1 MQSNILIVEDE
12 YIVSLDLKNTLEDLG
27 HKVTATVARGE
38 DVVAKALEN
47 PPDLVLMDIQLAD
60 KMRGTEAAEHLKKQM
75 DVPVIFLTAYCDES
89 VLEQAE
95 KSFPH
100 GYLIKPFDRRELEA
114 CIRMAV
120 IRQQA
125 ELKVKNSE
133 LRLQLALAAAKMRH
147 WQLNLSTDQLDIE
160 TDKHESLSSTKPET
174 GGIDQL
180 KFLLATE
187 EHPRL
192 FKLLNRK
199 KDFNAVFMSAQTK
212 PQRYLELFGHF
223 QISKNQQL
231 ISGLLR
237 DVTDKQK
244 EELQLRQA
252 NTVFKTTSEAIL
264 VLDNAGKVLSVNP
277 AFSLVTGYSEAE
289 IRGQKPDDFLYPKQ
303 QNSPVSIRLQ
313 ELSSSHWSGE
323 VECKHK
329 DGSLFPTWQHL
340 CKVRAPRTKGA
351 ISHYVVMFSDIS
363 ALRRAEED
371 LATLAFSDHLTGLG
385 NRVKL
390 EKMLKTELSRAN
402 RNRSMLGILY
412 LDLDGFKLVNDTLG
426 HHTGDLLLQEV
437 AARICN
443 LTRAGDV
450 ATRVGGD
457 EFVLV
462 VPDIHHPSDCLHIA
476 EKILHTIAQDIALQD
491 NIVNVSASIGIAC
504 YPDDATSYEE
514 LLKCADLAMFAAKD
528 GGRSRYTFFNPLMAE
543 KTRQRVQIEKDLKT
557 ALSKTDELLMY
568 YQPIVRLKNEQLMGF
583 EALIRWS
590 HPTLGFIPPD
600 RFIKVAEQSSLINEV
615 GDWVLQQ
622 VFQDIAKLIERY
634 GNQICVSIN
643 LSARQ
648 LEDQHLAEKIH
659 QLAERCQVSL
669 SSIYFEL
676 TETALSQSSSML
688 GTLEQLRYMG
698 ACISV
703 DDFGTG
709 YSSLSRLRELPID
722 CLKIDRAFIVNL
734 EKDSSSKEIV
744 RAICA
749 LGKALELTIIAEGVE
764 TQGQFQILTEIGCD
778 KAQGYLF
785 GRPGPLS

>member
-12 YIVSLDLKNTLEDLG
+12 YVVSLDLKSTLEDLG
-27 HKVTATVARGE
+27 HRVTGTVARGE
-38 DVVAKALEN
+38 DVVAKAMEY

-75 DVPVIFLTAYCDES
+75 DVPVIFLTAFCDEN

-95 KSFPH
+95 KCFPH

-114 CIRMAV
+114 SIRMAL
-120 IRQQA
+120 IRHQA
-125 ELKVKNSE
+125 ELKVRRSE
-133 LRLQLALAAAKMRH
+133 QRLQLTLNAAKMSH
-147 WQLNLSTDQLDIE
+147 WQLDLSTDQLEIDGNFYDQQQ
-160 TDKHESLSSTKPET
+160 TYAPQSSGLS
-174 GGIDQL
+174 QL
-180 KFLLATE
+180 KAMLASD
-187 EHPRL
+187 EHQRLSRL
-192 FKLLNRK
+192 FARK
-199 KDFNAVFMSAQTK
+199 RDFNAVFMSAQNK
-212 PQRYLELFGHF
+212 PPRYIELFGHF
-223 QISKNQQL
+223 QTSQNQHL
-231 ISGLLR
+231 ISGILR
-237 DVTDKQK
+237 DVTHKQK

-252 NTVFKTTSEAIL
+252 STVFKTTSEAIL
-264 VLDNAGKVLSVNP
+264 VLDEAGKVLSANP

-289 IRGQKPDDFLYPKQ
+289 VQGLQPDDFLYPQ
-303 QNSPVSIRLQ
+303 QLASPVSVRLQ

-323 VECKHK
+323 VECKRK
-329 DGSLFPTWQHL
+329 DGSHFPTWQHL
-340 CKVRAPRTKGA
+340 CKVRSPMTKGA

-363 ALRRAEED
+363 ALRRAEEN

-390 EKMLKTELSRAN
+390 EKMLKTELVRAN
-402 RNRSMLGILY
+402 RNQSMLGILY

-426 HHTGDLLLQEV
+426 HHAGDLLLQEV
-437 AARICN
+437 AKRICQ

-462 VPDIHHPSDCLHIA
+462 VPDIHHPSDCLRIA
-476 EKILHTIAQDIALQD
+476 EKILHTLAQDISLQD

-528 GGRSRYTFFNPLMAE
+528 DGRNRFTFFNPLMAE

-557 ALSKTDELLMY
+557 ALYKTGELLMY
-568 YQPIVRLKNEQLMGF
+568 YQPIVRIRDEELRGF
-583 EALIRWS
+583 EALIRWD
-590 HPTLGFIPPD
+590 HPTMGFIPPD

-622 VFQDIAKLIERY
+622 VFKDIAGLIQRY
-634 GNQICVSIN
+634 GMDITVSIN
-643 LSARQ
+643 LSVRQ
-648 LEDQHLAEKIH
+648 LEDQLLAEKIRL
-659 QLAERCQVSL
+659 LATRFSVSL
-669 SSIYFEL
+669 SLIYFEI
-676 TETALSQSSSML
+676 TETALSQSQSLLS
-688 GTLEQLRYMG
+688 TLEQLRGLG
-698 ACISV
+698 ARISV

-722 CLKIDRAFIVNL
+722 CLKIDRAFIVSL
-734 EKDSSSKEIV
+734 EHDRSSAEIV

-764 TQGQFQILTEIGCD
+764 TTAQYQILKDIGCD

>member
-1 MQSNILIVEDE
+1 MQTNILIVEDE
-12 YIVSLDLKNTLEDLG
+12 YIVSLDLKSTLEDLG
-27 HKVTATVARGE
+27 HRVTGTIARGE
-38 DVVAKALEN
+38 DVLAKAIEF

-60 KMRGTEAAEHLKKQM
+60 KMRGTEAAELLKKQM
-75 DVPVIFLTAYCDES
+75 DVPIIFLTAYCDEN

-114 CIRMAV
+114 SIRMAV
-120 IRQQA
+120 IRHQA
-125 ELKVKNSE
+125 ELKVRSSE
-133 LRLQLALAAAKMRH
+133 QRLQQTLNAAKMSH
-147 WQLNLSTDQLDIE
+147 WQLNLTTDQLHIDDSFYDNLQRPDITE
-160 TDKHESLSSTKPET
+160 
-174 GGIDQL
+174 GGLTQL
-180 KFLLATE
+180 KAILADD
-187 EHPRL
+187 EHQRL
-192 FKLLNRK
+192 SKLFVRK
-199 KDFNAVFMSAQTK
+199 RDFNAVFTAARKK
-212 PQRYLELFGHF
+212 PLQYIELFGHF
-223 QISKNQQL
+223 QISQSQHL

-237 DVTDKQK
+237 DVTSKQK

-264 VLDNAGKVLSVNP
+264 VLDDAGEVISVNP

-289 IRGQKPDDFLYPKQ
+289 IRGKKPDDFLYPQ
-303 QNSPVSIRLQ
+303 QQSSPVSVRLQ

-323 VECKHK
+323 VECKRK
-329 DGSLFPTWQHL
+329 DGSIFPTWQHL
-340 CKVRAPRTKGA
+340 CKVRSPMTQGA

-363 ALRRAEED
+363 ALRRAEEN

-385 NRVKL
+385 NRMKL
-390 EKMLKTELSRAN
+390 EKMLKTELLRAN
-402 RNRSMLGILY
+402 RNQSMLGILY

-426 HHTGDLLLQEV
+426 HHAGDLLLQEV
-437 AARICN
+437 AKRISL

-462 VPDIHHPSDCLHIA
+462 VPDIHHPSDCLRIA
-476 EKILHTIAQDIALQD
+476 EKILLIIGQDISLQD

-528 GGRSRYTFFNPLMAE
+528 DGRNRFSFFNPLMAE
-543 KTRQRVQIEKDLKT
+543 KTRQRVQIEKDLKA
-557 ALSKTDELLMY
+557 ALCKSNELLMY
-568 YQPIVRLKNEQLMGF
+568 YQPIVSIRDQELKGF
-583 EALIRWS
+583 EALIRWD
-590 HPTLGFIPPD
+590 HPTMGFIPPD

-622 VFQDIAKLIERY
+622 VFKDMPTLVRRY
-634 GNQICVSIN
+634 GTDITVSIN
-643 LSARQ
+643 LSVRQ
-648 LEDQHLAEKIH
+648 LEDQQLAEKIRL
-659 QLAERCQVSL
+659 LAAQFDVSL
-669 SSIYFEL
+669 PLIYFEI
-676 TETALSQSSSML
+676 TETALSQSQSL
-688 GTLEQLRYMG
+688 LITLEQLRCLG
-698 ACISV
+698 ARISV

-722 CLKIDRAFIVNL
+722 CLKIDRAFIVSL
-734 EKDSSSKEIV
+734 EKDRSSAEIV

-749 LGKALELTIIAEGVE
+749 LGQALHLTIIAEGVE
-764 TQGQFQILTEIGCD
+764 TSAQYQLLKDIGCD

-785 GRPGPLS
+785 GRPGALS

>member
-1 MQSNILIVEDE
+1 MQNNILIVEDE
-12 YIVSLDLKNTLEDLG
+12 YVVSLDLRSTLEDLG
-27 HKVTATVARGE
+27 HKVTGTVARGE

-60 KMRGTEAAEHLKKQM
+60 KMRGTEAAEHLKRQM
-75 DVPVIFLTAYCDES
+75 DVPVIFLTAYCDEN

-95 KSFPH
+95 KSSPH

-114 CIRMAV
+114 SIRMALV
-120 IRQQA
+120 RHKA
-125 ELKVKNSE
+125 ELKIKSSE
-133 LRLQLALAAAKMRH
+133 QRLQLALGAAKMSH
-147 WQLNLSTDQLDIE
+147 WQLNLTTDQLEIDN
-160 TDKHESLSSTKPET
+160 DLYDVSSSVSASAGGLS
-174 GGIDQL
+174 QL
-180 KFLLATE
+180 KAILAND

-192 FKLLNRK
+192 SKLFARK
-199 KDFNAVFMSAQTK
+199 RDFNAVFMSGQSKA
-212 PQRYLELFGHF
+212 PRYLELFGHF
-223 QISKNQQL
+223 QLSEKQKI

-237 DVTDKQK
+237 DVTHKQK

-264 VLDNAGKVLSVNP
+264 VLDNLGQVLTVNP
-277 AFSLVTGYSEAE
+277 AFTLVTGYTEAE
-289 IRGQKPDDFLYPKQ
+289 IKGLKPDDFLYPKQ
-303 QNSPVSIRLQ
+303 QTSPVSVRLQ

-323 VECKHK
+323 VECKRK

-340 CKVRAPRTKGA
+340 CKVRAPMTKGA

-363 ALRRAEED
+363 ALRRAEEN
-371 LATLAFSDHLTGLG
+371 LAMLAFNDHLTGLG

-390 EKMLKTELSRAN
+390 EKMLKTELVRAS

-426 HHTGDLLLQEV
+426 HHAGDLLLQEV
-437 AARICN
+437 AARICK

-476 EKILHTIAQDIALQD
+476 EKILQVIAQDILLQD

-528 GGRSRYTFFNPLMAE
+528 DGRSRFTFFNPLMAE
-543 KTRQRVQIEKDLKT
+543 KTRQRVQIEKDLKA
-557 ALSKTDELLMY
+557 ALHNSDELLMY
-568 YQPIVRLKNEQLMGF
+568 YQPIIRLTDEQLRGF
-583 EALIRWS
+583 EALIRWK
-590 HPTLGFIPPD
+590 HPAMGFIPPD

-622 VFQDIAKLIERY
+622 VFKDIADLTGRY
-634 GNQICVSIN
+634 GTNITVSIN
-643 LSARQ
+643 LSVRQ
-648 LEDQHLAEKIH
+648 LEDQLLAEKIRL
-659 QLAERCQVSL
+659 LAAKFELSMSL
-669 SSIYFEL
+669 IYFEI
-676 TETALSQSSSML
+676 TETALSQSQNML
-688 GTLEQLRYMG
+688 STLEQLRSLG
-698 ACISV
+698 ARISV

-722 CLKIDRAFIVNL
+722 CLKIDRAFIVSL
-734 EKDSSSKEIV
+734 EKDNNSAEIV

-749 LGKALELTIIAEGVE
+749 LGKALHLNIIAEGVE
-764 TQGQFQILTEIGCD
+764 TSGQYQMLKDIGCD

-785 GRPGPLS
+785 GRPGPLT

>member
-1 MQSNILIVEDE
+1 MQTNILIVEDE
-12 YIVSLDLKNTLEDLG
+12 YIVSLDLKSTLEDLG
-27 HKVTATVARGE
+27 HKVTGTIARGE
-38 DVVAKALEN
+38 DVLAKAIEF

-60 KMRGTEAAEHLKKQM
+60 KMRGTEAAEILKKQM
-75 DVPVIFLTAYCDES
+75 DVPVIFLTACCDEN
-89 VLEQAE
+89 VLKQAE

-114 CIRMAV
+114 SIRMAV
-120 IRQQA
+120 VRHQA
-125 ELKVKNSE
+125 ELKVRISE
-133 LRLQLALAAAKMRH
+133 QRLQQTLNAAKMSH
-147 WQLNLSTDQLDIE
+147 WQLNLTTDQLDI
-160 TDKHESLSSTKPET
+160 DNSFYDNLQRPEALT
-174 GGIDQL
+174 GGISQL
-180 KFLLATE
+180 KAILAAD

-192 FKLLNRK
+192 SQFFARK
-199 KDFNAVFMSAQTK
+199 TDFNAVFTAARKK
-212 PQRYLELFGHF
+212 PLQYLELFGHF
-223 QISKNQQL
+223 QSSQDQHL
-231 ISGLLR
+231 ISGILR

-264 VLDNAGKVLSVNP
+264 VLDDAGEVISVNP
-277 AFSLVTGYSEAE
+277 AFSLVTGYSEADV
-289 IRGQKPDDFLYPKQ
+289 RGMQPDNFLYPKQ
-303 QNSPVSIRLQ
+303 QTSPVSVRLQ

-323 VECKHK
+323 VECKRK
-329 DGSLFPTWQHL
+329 DGSLFPAWQHL
-340 CKVRAPRTKGA
+340 CKVRAPMTQGA

-363 ALRRAEED
+363 ALRRAEEH

-390 EKMLKTELSRAN
+390 EKMLRTELVRAN
-402 RNRSMLGILY
+402 RNQSMLGILY

-426 HHTGDLLLQEV
+426 HHAGDLLLQEV
-437 AARICN
+437 AKRISD

-462 VPDIHHPSDCLHIA
+462 VPDIHHPSDCLRIA
-476 EKILHTIAQDIALQD
+476 EKILLTIGQDISLQD

-528 GGRSRYTFFNPLMAE
+528 EGRNRFTFFNPLMAE

-557 ALSKTDELLMY
+557 ALCKTDELIMY
-568 YQPIVRLKNEQLMGF
+568 YQPIVRISDQELRGF
-583 EALIRWS
+583 EALIRWD
-590 HPTLGFIPPD
+590 HPTMGFIPPD
-600 RFIKVAEQSSLINEV
+600 RFIKVAEQSNLINEV

-622 VFQDIAKLIERY
+622 VFKDVAELIQRY
-634 GNQICVSIN
+634 GKDITVSIN
-643 LSARQ
+643 LSVRQ
-648 LEDQHLAEKIH
+648 LEDQ
-659 QLAERCQVSL
+659 QLATKINQL
-669 SSIYFEL
+669 SSVHHVPLSLIYFEI
-676 TETALSQSSSML
+676 TETALSQSHSL
-688 GTLEQLRYMG
+688 LNTLDQLRCLG
-698 ACISV
+698 ALISV

-722 CLKIDRAFIVNL
+722 CLKIDRAFVINL
-734 EKDSSSKEIV
+734 GKDRSSTEIV

-749 LGKALELTIIAEGVE
+749 LGKALELIIIAEGVE
-764 TQGQFQILTEIGCD
+764 TQAQYQILKEIGCD

-785 GRPGPLS
+785 GRPGPLG

>member
-12 YIVSLDLKNTLEDLG
+12 YVVSLDLRNTLEDLG
-27 HKVTATVARGE
+27 HKVTGTVARGE

-75 DVPVIFLTAYCDES
+75 DVPVIFLTAYCDEN

-114 CIRMAV
+114 SIRMALV
-120 IRQQA
+120 RHQA
-125 ELKVKNSE
+125 ELRVKSSE
-133 LRLQLALAAAKMRH
+133 QRLQQALGAAKMSY
-147 WQLNLSTDQLDIE
+147 WQLNLSTDQLDM
-160 TDKHESLSSTKPET
+160 DSDLYDSPLLQAPLT
-174 GGIDQL
+174 GGISKL
-180 KFLLATE
+180 KAILAQDE
-187 EHPRL
+187 QQRL
-192 FKLLNRK
+192 TKLLSRK
-199 KDFNAVFMSAQTK
+199 RDFNAVFMSAQTK
-212 PQRYLELFGHF
+212 PPRYLELFGRF
-223 QISKNQQL
+223 QMSQNQEL

-252 NTVFKTTSEAIL
+252 STVFKTTSEAIL
-264 VLDNAGKVLSVNP
+264 VLDDAGQVLSANP
-277 AFSLVTGYSEAE
+277 AFSLVTGYSENE
-289 IRGQKPDDFLYPKQ
+289 IRGLKPDDFLYPKQ
-303 QNSPVSIRLQ
+303 QTSPVSVRLQ
-313 ELSSSHWSGE
+313 ELSSSYWSGE
-323 VECKHK
+323 VECKRK

-340 CKVRAPRTKGA
+340 CKVRSPMSKGA

-363 ALRRAEED
+363 ALRRAEEN
-371 LATLAFSDHLTGLG
+371 LALLAFSDHLTGLG

-390 EKMLKTELSRAN
+390 EKMLKTELIRAR
-402 RNRSMLGILY
+402 RNQSMLGILY

-426 HHTGDLLLQEV
+426 HHAGDLLLQEV
-437 AARICN
+437 ANRICK

-476 EKILHTIAQDIALQD
+476 EKILNTIAQDISLQD

-528 GGRSRYTFFNPLMAE
+528 DGRSRFTFFNPLMAE

-557 ALSKTDELLMY
+557 ALNKTDELLIY
-568 YQPIVRLKNEQLMGF
+568 YQPIVRLKDEQLKSF

-615 GDWVLQQ
+615 GDWVVQR
-622 VFQDIAKLIERY
+622 VFQDMTTLVGRY
-634 GNQICVSIN
+634 GNDITVSIN
-643 LSARQ
+643 LSVRQ
-648 LEDQHLAEKIH
+648 LEDQQLAEKIST
-659 QLAERCQVSL
+659 LAAQFNVSL
-669 SSIYFEL
+669 SSVYFEM
-676 TETALSQSSSML
+676 TETALSQSPSMVS
-688 GTLEQLRYMG
+688 TLEKLRYLG
-698 ACISV
+698 ARISV

-722 CLKIDRAFIVNL
+722 CLKIDRAFIVSL
-734 EKDSSSKEIV
+734 EKDNNSAAIV

-749 LGKALELTIIAEGVE
+749 LGKALGLTIIAEGVE
-764 TQGQFQILTEIGCD
+764 TQGQYQILKDIGCD

-785 GRPGPLS
+785 GRPGPL

>member
-12 YIVSLDLKNTLEDLG
+12 YVVSLDLKNTLEDLG
-27 HKVTATVARGE
+27 HRVTGTIARGE
-38 DVVAKALEN
+38 DVVAKAIEC

-75 DVPVIFLTAYCDES
+75 DVPVIFLTAYCDEN

-100 GYLIKPFDRRELEA
+100 GYLIKPFDRRELDA
-114 CIRMAV
+114 SIRMALL
-120 IRQQA
+120 RHQA
-125 ELKVKNSE
+125 ELKVRRSE
-133 LRLQLALAAAKMRH
+133 QQLQQALTAAKMSH
-147 WQLNLSTDQLDIE
+147 WQLNLSTDELEIDGGVADSMAMQQLPANGLARLKAMLAGE
-160 TDKHESLSSTKPET
+160 EQQRLSR
-174 GGIDQL
+174 I
-180 KFLLATE
+180 FA
-187 EHPRL
+187 
-192 FKLLNRK
+192 RK
-199 KDFNAVFMSAQTK
+199 RDFNAIFMSAHNK
-212 PQRYLELFGHF
+212 PLHYFELFGHF
-223 QISKNQQL
+223 QTKQNQQL

-237 DVTDKQK
+237 DVTGKQK

-252 NTVFKTTSEAIL
+252 STVFKTTSEAIL
-264 VLDNAGKVLSVNP
+264 VLDEAAEVISVNP
-277 AFSLVTGYSEAE
+277 AFSLLTGYSAAE
-289 IRGQKPDDFLYPKQ
+289 VRGLTPDEFLYPPQ
-303 QNSPVSIRLQ
+303 PGSPVSAKLQ

-323 VECKHK
+323 VECKRK
-329 DGSLFPTWQHL
+329 DGSIFPTWQHL
-340 CKVRAPRTKGA
+340 CKVRSPMTKGA

-363 ALRRAEED
+363 ALRRAEEN

-390 EKMLKTELSRAN
+390 EKMLKTELIRAN
-402 RNRSMLGILY
+402 RNQSMLGILY

-426 HHTGDLLLQEV
+426 HHAGDLLLQEV
-437 AARICN
+437 AKRICQ

-462 VPDIHHPSDCLHIA
+462 VPDIHHPTDCMRIA
-476 EKILHTIAQDIALQD
+476 EKILHTISQDISLQE

-528 GGRSRYTFFNPLMAE
+528 DGRSRYSFFNPLMAE
-543 KTRQRVQIEKDLKT
+543 KTRQRVQIEKDLKA
-557 ALSKTDELLMY
+557 ALHKTNELAMY
-568 YQPIVRLKNEQLMGF
+568 YQPIVRIKDEALRGF

-590 HPTLGFIPPD
+590 HPILGFIPPD

-622 VFQDIAKLIERY
+622 VFTDIAELIRRY
-634 GNQICVSIN
+634 GKDISVSIN
-643 LSARQ
+643 LSVRQ
-648 LEDQHLAEKIH
+648 LEDQQLAEKIRL
-659 QLAERCQVSL
+659 LAAKFNVSL
-669 SSIYFEL
+669 SLIYFEI
-676 TETALSQSSSML
+676 TETALSQSQSL
-688 GTLEQLRYMG
+688 LNTLEQLRSLG
-698 ACISV
+698 ARISV

-722 CLKIDRAFIVNL
+722 CLKIDRAFIVSL
-734 EKDSSSKEIV
+734 EKDSSSAEII

-749 LGKALELTIIAEGVE
+749 LGKALQLTIVAEGVE
-764 TQGQFQILTEIGCD
+764 TPAQYQILKYIGCD

-785 GRPGPLS
+785 GRPGPLN

>member
-12 YIVSLDLKNTLEDLG
+12 YVVSLDLKNTLEDLG

-75 DVPVIFLTAYCDES
+75 DVPVIFLTAYCDEN

-114 CIRMAV
+114 SIRMAL

-125 ELKVKNSE
+125 ELKVKSSE
-133 LRLQLALAAAKMRH
+133 QRLQLALAAAKMRH
-147 WQLNLSTDQLDIE
+147 WQLNLSTDHLDID
-160 TDKHESLSSTKPET
+160 TDHQDFPPFPVAAA
-174 GGIDQL
+174 GGVDQL
-180 KFLLATE
+180 KSLLAQD

-192 FKLLNRK
+192 IKLLSRK
-199 KDFNAVFMSAQTK
+199 KDFNAVFMSAQSK
-212 PQRYLELFGHF
+212 PRRYLELFGHF

-252 NTVFKTTSEAIL
+252 STVFKTTSEAIL
-264 VLDNAGKVLSVNP
+264 VLDNAGQVLSVNP
-277 AFSLVTGYSEAE
+277 AFSLVTGYSEEE
-289 IRGQKPDDFLYPKQ
+289 IRGLKPDDFLYPKQ
-303 QNSPVSIRLQ
+303 QTSPVSVRLQ

-323 VECKHK
+323 VECIRK

-340 CKVRAPRTKGA
+340 CKVRAPMSKGA

-363 ALRRAEED
+363 ALRHAEEN

-390 EKMLKTELSRAN
+390 EKMLNTELSRAS
-402 RNRSMLGILY
+402 RNHSMLGILY

-426 HHTGDLLLQEV
+426 HYVGDLLLQEV
-437 AARICN
+437 ATRISS

-462 VPDIHHPSDCLHIA
+462 VPDIRHPSDCLHVA
-476 EKILHTIAQDIALQD
+476 EKILHTLAQDISLQD
-491 NIVNVSASIGIAC
+491 NIVNISASIGIAC

-528 GGRSRYTFFNPLMAE
+528 DGRNRFTFFNPLMAE

-568 YQPIVRLKNEQLMGF
+568 YQPIVRLKDEQLRAF

-590 HPTLGFIPPD
+590 HPTLSFIPPD

-622 VFQDIAKLIERY
+622 VFQDIAMLTERY
-634 GNQICVSIN
+634 GKDICVSIN

-648 LEDQHLAEKIH
+648 LEDQQLAEKIS
-659 QLAERCQVSL
+659 QLADRFKVSL
-669 SSIYFEL
+669 SLIYFEL
-676 TETALSQSSSML
+676 TETALSQNQSML
-688 GTLEQLRYMG
+688 TTLEQLRYLG
-698 ACISV
+698 ARISV

-722 CLKIDRAFIVNL
+722 CLKIDRAFIVSL
-734 EKDSSSKEIV
+734 EQDSSSMEIV

-749 LGKALELTIIAEGVE
+749 LGKALKLTIIAEGVE
-764 TQGQFQILTEIGCD
+764 TQGQYQILKDIGCD

-785 GRPGPLS
+785 GRPGPL

>member
-1 MQSNILIVEDE
+1 MQTNILIVEDE
-12 YIVSLDLKNTLEDLG
+12 YIVSLDLKSTLEDLG
-27 HKVTATVARGE
+27 HRVTGTIARGE
-38 DVVAKALEN
+38 DVLAKAIEF

-60 KMRGTEAAEHLKKQM
+60 KMRGTEAAELLKKQM
-75 DVPVIFLTAYCDES
+75 DVPIIFLTAYCDEN

-114 CIRMAV
+114 SIRMAV
-120 IRQQA
+120 IRHQA
-125 ELKVKNSE
+125 ELKVRSSE
-133 LRLQLALAAAKMRH
+133 QRLQQTLNAAKMSH
-147 WQLNLSTDQLDIE
+147 WQLNLTTDQLHIDDSFYDNLQRPDITE
-160 TDKHESLSSTKPET
+160 
-174 GGIDQL
+174 GGLTQL
-180 KFLLATE
+180 KAILADD
-187 EHPRL
+187 EHQRL
-192 FKLLNRK
+192 SKLFVRK
-199 KDFNAVFMSAQTK
+199 RDFNAVFTAARKK
-212 PQRYLELFGHF
+212 PLQYIELFGHF
-223 QISKNQQL
+223 QISQSQHL

-237 DVTDKQK
+237 DVTSKQK

-264 VLDNAGKVLSVNP
+264 VLDDAGEVISVNP

-289 IRGQKPDDFLYPKQ
+289 IRGKKPDDFLYPQ
-303 QNSPVSIRLQ
+303 QQSSPVSVRLQ

-323 VECKHK
+323 VECKRK
-329 DGSLFPTWQHL
+329 DGSIFPTWQHL
-340 CKVRAPRTKGA
+340 CKVRSPMTQGA

-363 ALRRAEED
+363 ALRSAEEN

-385 NRVKL
+385 NRMKL
-390 EKMLKTELSRAN
+390 EKMLKTELLRAN
-402 RNRSMLGILY
+402 RNQSMLGILY

-426 HHTGDLLLQEV
+426 HHAGDLLLQEV
-437 AARICN
+437 AKRISL

-462 VPDIHHPSDCLHIA
+462 VPDIHHPSDCLRIA
-476 EKILHTIAQDIALQD
+476 EKILLIIGQDISLQD

-528 GGRSRYTFFNPLMAE
+528 DGRNRFSFFNPLMAE
-543 KTRQRVQIEKDLKT
+543 KTRQRVQIEKDLKA
-557 ALSKTDELLMY
+557 ALCKSNELLMY
-568 YQPIVRLKNEQLMGF
+568 YQPIVSIRDQELKGF
-583 EALIRWS
+583 EALIRWD
-590 HPTLGFIPPD
+590 HPTMGFIPPD

-622 VFQDIAKLIERY
+622 VFKDMPTLVRRY
-634 GNQICVSIN
+634 GTDITVSIN
-643 LSARQ
+643 LSVRQ
-648 LEDQHLAEKIH
+648 LEDQQLAEKIRL
-659 QLAERCQVSL
+659 LAAQFEVSL
-669 SSIYFEL
+669 PLIYFEI
-676 TETALSQSSSML
+676 TETALSQSQSL
-688 GTLEQLRYMG
+688 LITLEQLRCLG
-698 ACISV
+698 ARISV

-722 CLKIDRAFIVNL
+722 CLKIDRAFIVSL
-734 EKDSSSKEIV
+734 EKDRSSAEIV

-749 LGKALELTIIAEGVE
+749 LGQALHLTIIAEGVE
-764 TQGQFQILTEIGCD
+764 TSAQYQLLKDIGCD

-785 GRPGPLS
+785 GRPGALS

>member
-12 YIVSLDLKNTLEDLG
+12 YVVSLDLRNTLEDLG
-27 HKVTATVARGE
+27 HKVTGTVARGE

-75 DVPVIFLTAYCDES
+75 DVPVIFLTAYCDEN

-114 CIRMAV
+114 SIRMALV
-120 IRQQA
+120 RHQA
-125 ELKVKNSE
+125 ELKVKSSE
-133 LRLQLALAAAKMRH
+133 QRLQQALGAAKMSY
-147 WQLNLSTDQLDIE
+147 WQLNLSTDQLDM
-160 TDKHESLSSTKPET
+160 DSDLYDSPLLQAPLA
-174 GGIDQL
+174 GGISKL
-180 KFLLATE
+180 KTILAAE

-192 FKLLNRK
+192 SRLFARK
-199 KDFNAVFMSAQTK
+199 RDFNAVFMSAQTK
-212 PQRYLELFGHF
+212 PLRYLELFGHF
-223 QISKNQQL
+223 QTSQNQRL

-237 DVTDKQK
+237 DVTHKQK

-264 VLDNAGKVLSVNP
+264 VLDDAGQVLSANP
-277 AFSLVTGYSEAE
+277 AFSLVTGYSENE
-289 IRGQKPDDFLYPKQ
+289 IRGLKPDDFLYPKQ
-303 QNSPVSIRLQ
+303 QTSPVSVRLQ

-323 VECKHK
+323 VECKRK
-329 DGSLFPTWQHL
+329 GGSLFPSWQHL
-340 CKVRAPRTKGA
+340 CKVRSPMSKGA

-363 ALRRAEED
+363 ALRRAEEN

-390 EKMLKTELSRAN
+390 EKMLKTELVRASRN
-402 RNRSMLGILY
+402 QSMLGILY

-426 HHTGDLLLQEV
+426 HHAGDLLLQEV
-437 AARICN
+437 ANRICK

-476 EKILHTIAQDIALQD
+476 EKILRTIAQDISLQD

-528 GGRSRYTFFNPLMAE
+528 DGRSRFTFFNPLMAE
-543 KTRQRVQIEKDLKT
+543 KTSQRVQIEKDLKT
-557 ALSKTDELLMY
+557 ALYKTDELLMY
-568 YQPIVRLKNEQLMGF
+568 YQPIVGLQDEQLKGF

-590 HPTLGFIPPD
+590 HPTMGFIAPD

-622 VFQDIAKLIERY
+622 VFKDVAQLIRRY
-634 GNQICVSIN
+634 GNNISVSIN
-643 LSARQ
+643 LSVRQ
-648 LEDQHLAEKIH
+648 LEDQQLAEKIR
-659 QLAERCQVSL
+659 QLAAQFSVSL
-669 SSIYFEL
+669 SLIYFEM
-676 TETALSQSSSML
+676 TETVLSQSQSML
-688 GTLEQLRYMG
+688 STLEQLRYLG
-698 ACISV
+698 ARISV

-722 CLKIDRAFIVNL
+722 CLKIDRAFIVSL
-734 EKDSSSKEIV
+734 EKDSSSAEIV

-749 LGKALELTIIAEGVE
+749 LGKALDLTIIAEGVE
-764 TQGQFQILTEIGCD
+764 TPGQYQILKDIGCD

-785 GRPGPLS
+785 GRPGPL

>member
-1 MQSNILIVEDE
+1 MQTNILIVEDE
-12 YIVSLDLKNTLEDLG
+12 YIVSLDLKSTLEDLG
-27 HKVTATVARGE
+27 HRVTGTIARGE
-38 DVVAKALEN
+38 DVLAKAIEF

-60 KMRGTEAAEHLKKQM
+60 KMRGTEAAELLKKQM
-75 DVPVIFLTAYCDES
+75 DVPIIFLTAYCDEN

-114 CIRMAV
+114 SIRMAV
-120 IRQQA
+120 IRHQA
-125 ELKVKNSE
+125 ELKVRSSE
-133 LRLQLALAAAKMRH
+133 QRLQQTLNAAKMSH
-147 WQLNLSTDQLDIE
+147 WQLNLTTDQLHIDDSFYDNLQRPDITE
-160 TDKHESLSSTKPET
+160 
-174 GGIDQL
+174 GGLTQL
-180 KFLLATE
+180 KAILADD
-187 EHPRL
+187 EHQRL
-192 FKLLNRK
+192 SKLFVRK
-199 KDFNAVFMSAQTK
+199 RDFNAVFTAARKK
-212 PQRYLELFGHF
+212 PLQYIELFGHF
-223 QISKNQQL
+223 QISQSQHL

-237 DVTDKQK
+237 DVTSKQK

-264 VLDNAGKVLSVNP
+264 VLDDAGEVISVNP

-289 IRGQKPDDFLYPKQ
+289 IRGKKPDDFLYPQ
-303 QNSPVSIRLQ
+303 QQSSPVSVRLQ

-323 VECKHK
+323 VECKRK
-329 DGSLFPTWQHL
+329 DGSIFPTWQHL
-340 CKVRAPRTKGA
+340 CKVRSPMTQGA

-363 ALRRAEED
+363 ALRRAEEN

-385 NRVKL
+385 NRMKL
-390 EKMLKTELSRAN
+390 EKMLKTELLRAK
-402 RNRSMLGILY
+402 RNQSMLGILY

-426 HHTGDLLLQEV
+426 HHAGDLLLQEV
-437 AARICN
+437 AKRISL

-462 VPDIHHPSDCLHIA
+462 VPDIHHPSDCLRIA
-476 EKILHTIAQDIALQD
+476 EKILLIIGQDISLQD

-528 GGRSRYTFFNPLMAE
+528 DGRNRFSFFNPLMAE
-543 KTRQRVQIEKDLKT
+543 KTRQRVQIEKDLKA
-557 ALSKTDELLMY
+557 ALCKSNELLMY
-568 YQPIVRLKNEQLMGF
+568 YQPIVSIRDQELKGF
-583 EALIRWS
+583 EALIRWD
-590 HPTLGFIPPD
+590 HPTMGFIPPD

-622 VFQDIAKLIERY
+622 VFKDMPTLVRRY
-634 GNQICVSIN
+634 GTDITVSIN
-643 LSARQ
+643 LSVRQ
-648 LEDQHLAEKIH
+648 LEDQQLAEKIRL
-659 QLAERCQVSL
+659 LAAQFEVSL
-669 SSIYFEL
+669 PLIYFEI
-676 TETALSQSSSML
+676 TETALSQSQSL
-688 GTLEQLRYMG
+688 LITLEQLRCLG
-698 ACISV
+698 ARISV

-722 CLKIDRAFIVNL
+722 CLKIDRAFIVSL
-734 EKDSSSKEIV
+734 EKDRSSAEIV

-749 LGKALELTIIAEGVE
+749 LGQALHLTIIAEGVE
-764 TQGQFQILTEIGCD
+764 TSAQYQLLKDIGCD

-785 GRPGPLS
+785 GRPGALS

>member
-1 MQSNILIVEDE
+1 MQTNILIVEDE
-12 YIVSLDLKNTLEDLG
+12 YIVSLDLKSTLEDLG
-27 HKVTATVARGE
+27 HRVTGTIARGE
-38 DVVAKALEN
+38 DVLAKAIEF

-60 KMRGTEAAEHLKKQM
+60 KMRGTEAAELLKKQM
-75 DVPVIFLTAYCDES
+75 DVPIIFLTAYCDEN

-114 CIRMAV
+114 SIRMAV
-120 IRQQA
+120 IRHQA
-125 ELKVKNSE
+125 ELKVRSSE
-133 LRLQLALAAAKMRH
+133 QRLQQTLNAAKMSH
-147 WQLNLSTDQLDIE
+147 WQLNLTTDQLHIDDSFYDNLQRPDITE
-160 TDKHESLSSTKPET
+160 
-174 GGIDQL
+174 GGLTQL
-180 KFLLATE
+180 KAILADD
-187 EHPRL
+187 EHQRL
-192 FKLLNRK
+192 SKLFVRK
-199 KDFNAVFMSAQTK
+199 RDFNAVFTAARKK
-212 PQRYLELFGHF
+212 PLQYIELFGHF
-223 QISKNQQL
+223 QISQSQHL

-237 DVTDKQK
+237 DVTSKQK

-264 VLDNAGKVLSVNP
+264 VLDDAGEVISVNP

-289 IRGQKPDDFLYPKQ
+289 IRGKKPDDFLYPQ
-303 QNSPVSIRLQ
+303 QQSSPVSVRLQ

-323 VECKHK
+323 VECKRK
-329 DGSLFPTWQHL
+329 DGSIFPTWQHL
-340 CKVRAPRTKGA
+340 CKVRSPMTQGA

-363 ALRRAEED
+363 ALRRAEEN

-385 NRVKL
+385 NRMKL
-390 EKMLKTELSRAN
+390 EKMLKTELLRAK
-402 RNRSMLGILY
+402 RNQSMLGILY

-426 HHTGDLLLQEV
+426 HHAGDLLLQEV
-437 AARICN
+437 AKRISL

-462 VPDIHHPSDCLHIA
+462 VPDIHHPSDCLRIA
-476 EKILHTIAQDIALQD
+476 EKILLIIGQDISLQD

-528 GGRSRYTFFNPLMAE
+528 DGRNRFSFFNPLMAE
-543 KTRQRVQIEKDLKT
+543 KTRQRVQIEKDLKA
-557 ALSKTDELLMY
+557 ALCKSNELLMY
-568 YQPIVRLKNEQLMGF
+568 YQPIVSIRDQELKGF
-583 EALIRWS
+583 EALIRWD
-590 HPTLGFIPPD
+590 HPTMGFIPPD

-622 VFQDIAKLIERY
+622 VFKDMHTLVRRY
-634 GNQICVSIN
+634 GTDITVSIN
-643 LSARQ
+643 LSVRQ
-648 LEDQHLAEKIH
+648 LEDQQLAEKIRL
-659 QLAERCQVSL
+659 LAAQFDVSL
-669 SSIYFEL
+669 PLIYFEI
-676 TETALSQSSSML
+676 TETALSQSQSL
-688 GTLEQLRYMG
+688 LITLEQLRCLG
-698 ACISV
+698 ARISV

-722 CLKIDRAFIVNL
+722 CLKIDRAFIVSL
-734 EKDSSSKEIV
+734 EKDRSSAEIV

-749 LGKALELTIIAEGVE
+749 LGQALHLTIIAEGVE
-764 TQGQFQILTEIGCD
+764 TSAQYQLLKDIGCD

-785 GRPGPLS
+785 GRPGALS

>member
-1 MQSNILIVEDE
+1 MQTNILIVEDE
-12 YIVSLDLKNTLEDLG
+12 YIVSLDLKSTLEDLG
-27 HKVTATVARGE
+27 HRVTGTIARGE
-38 DVVAKALEN
+38 DVLAKAIEF

-60 KMRGTEAAEHLKKQM
+60 KMRGTEAAELLKKQM
-75 DVPVIFLTAYCDES
+75 DVPIIFLTAYCDEN

-114 CIRMAV
+114 SIRMAV
-120 IRQQA
+120 IRHQA
-125 ELKVKNSE
+125 ELKVRSSE
-133 LRLQLALAAAKMRH
+133 QRLQQTLNAAKMSH
-147 WQLNLSTDQLDIE
+147 WQLNLTTDQLHIDDSFYDNLQRPDITE
-160 TDKHESLSSTKPET
+160 
-174 GGIDQL
+174 GGLTQL
-180 KFLLATE
+180 KAILADD
-187 EHPRL
+187 EHQRL
-192 FKLLNRK
+192 SKLFVRK
-199 KDFNAVFMSAQTK
+199 RDFNAVFTAARKK
-212 PQRYLELFGHF
+212 PLQYIELFGHF
-223 QISKNQQL
+223 QISQSQHL

-237 DVTDKQK
+237 DVTSKQK

-264 VLDNAGKVLSVNP
+264 VLDDAGEVISVNP

-289 IRGQKPDDFLYPKQ
+289 IRGKKPDDFLYPQ
-303 QNSPVSIRLQ
+303 QQSSPVSVRLQ

-323 VECKHK
+323 VECKRK
-329 DGSLFPTWQHL
+329 DGSIFPTWQHL
-340 CKVRAPRTKGA
+340 CKVRSPMTQGA

-363 ALRRAEED
+363 ALRRAEEN

-385 NRVKL
+385 NRMKL
-390 EKMLKTELSRAN
+390 EKMLKTELLRAK
-402 RNRSMLGILY
+402 RNQSMLGILY

-426 HHTGDLLLQEV
+426 HHAGDLLLQEV
-437 AARICN
+437 AKRISL

-462 VPDIHHPSDCLHIA
+462 VPDIHHPSDCLRIA
-476 EKILHTIAQDIALQD
+476 EKILLIIGQDISLQD

-528 GGRSRYTFFNPLMAE
+528 DGRNRFSFFNPLMAE
-543 KTRQRVQIEKDLKT
+543 KTRQRVQIEKDLKA
-557 ALSKTDELLMY
+557 ALCKSNELLMY
-568 YQPIVRLKNEQLMGF
+568 YQPIVSIRDQELKGF
-583 EALIRWS
+583 EALIRWD
-590 HPTLGFIPPD
+590 HPTMGFIPPD

-622 VFQDIAKLIERY
+622 VFKDMPTLVRRY
-634 GNQICVSIN
+634 GTDITVSIN
-643 LSARQ
+643 LSVRQ
-648 LEDQHLAEKIH
+648 LEDQQLAEKIRL
-659 QLAERCQVSL
+659 LAAQFDVSL
-669 SSIYFEL
+669 PLIYFEI
-676 TETALSQSSSML
+676 TETALSQSQSL
-688 GTLEQLRYMG
+688 LITLEQLRCLG
-698 ACISV
+698 ARISV

-722 CLKIDRAFIVNL
+722 CLKIDRAFIVSL
-734 EKDSSSKEIV
+734 EKDRSSAEIV

-749 LGKALELTIIAEGVE
+749 LGQALHLTIIAEGVE
-764 TQGQFQILTEIGCD
+764 TSAQYQLLKDIGCD

-785 GRPGPLS
+785 GRPGALS

>member
-1 MQSNILIVEDE
+1 MQTNILIVEDE

-27 HKVTATVARGE
+27 HRVTGTIARGE
-38 DVVAKALEN
+38 DVVAKALEF
-47 PPDLVLMDIQLAD
+47 PPDLVLMDIQLSD
-60 KMRGTEAAEHLKKQM
+60 KMRGTEAAEQLKKQM
-75 DVPVIFLTAYCDES
+75 DVPVIFLTAYCDEN

-114 CIRMAV
+114 SIRMAV
-120 IRQQA
+120 IRHQA
-125 ELKVKNSE
+125 ELKVRNSE
-133 LRLQLALAAAKMRH
+133 QRLQQTLNAAKMSH
-147 WQLNLSTDQLDIE
+147 WQLNLTTDQLT
-160 TDKHESLSSTKPET
+160 TDDSFYDNLQRPDNTEGGLS
-174 GGIDQL
+174 QL
-180 KFLLATE
+180 KAILAGD
-187 EHPRL
+187 EHQRL
-192 FKLLNRK
+192 SQLFARKRDFNTVFTAARK
-199 KDFNAVFMSAQTK
+199 KPLQ
-212 PQRYLELFGHF
+212 YLELFGHF
-223 QISKNQQL
+223 QTSQNQHL
-231 ISGLLR
+231 ISGILR
-237 DVTDKQK
+237 DVTSKQK

-264 VLDNAGKVLSVNP
+264 VLDDAGEVISVNP

-289 IRGQKPDDFLYPKQ
+289 VRGMKPDNFLYQ
-303 QNSPVSIRLQ
+303 QQSFPVSARLQ

-323 VECKHK
+323 VECKRK
-329 DGSLFPTWQHL
+329 DGSFFPAWQHL
-340 CKVRAPRTKGA
+340 CKVRAPMTQGA

-363 ALRRAEED
+363 ALRRAEEH

-390 EKMLKTELSRAN
+390 EKMLRTELIRAN
-402 RNRSMLGILY
+402 RNQSMLGILY

-426 HHTGDLLLQEV
+426 HHAGDLLLQEV
-437 AARICN
+437 AKRISQ

-462 VPDIHHPSDCLHIA
+462 VPDIHHPTDCLRIA
-476 EKILHTIAQDIALQD
+476 EKILLIIGQDISLQD

-528 GGRSRYTFFNPLMAE
+528 DGRNRFSFFNPLMAE

-557 ALSKTDELLMY
+557 ALCKTGELIMY
-568 YQPIVRLKNEQLMGF
+568 YQPIVRISDQELRGF
-583 EALIRWS
+583 EALIRWD
-590 HPTLGFIPPD
+590 HPTMGFIPPD
-600 RFIKVAEQSSLINEV
+600 RFIKIAEQSNLINEV

-622 VFQDIAKLIERY
+622 VFKDIAELIRRY
-634 GNQICVSIN
+634 GKDITLSIN
-643 LSARQ
+643 LSVRQ
-648 LEDQHLAEKIH
+648 LEDQ
-659 QLAERCQVSL
+659 QLADKIRLLAARFNVTLSL
-669 SSIYFEL
+669 IYFEI
-676 TETALSQSSSML
+676 TETALSQSHSL
-688 GTLEQLRYMG
+688 LNTLDQLRRLG
-698 ACISV
+698 ARISV

-722 CLKIDRAFIVNL
+722 CLKIDKAFVISL
-734 EKDSSSKEIV
+734 GKDRSSAEIV

-749 LGKALELTIIAEGVE
+749 LGKALELVIIAEGVE
-764 TQGQFQILTEIGCD
+764 TQAQYQTLKDIGCD

-785 GRPGPLS
+785 GRPGPLG